1 VLQAPPVLL
10 AGARLFDAGAFFEAH
25 EAWEEPWLRETDETR
40 RLVLQGLIQI
50 AAGLHKLL
58 VMGSPASAARL
69 LARGLSK
76 LDRSPS
82 SMEGHDL
89 EAFRDGVRACATDL
103 DAGRFDRSRL
113 PRLCAIGDAA

>member
-1 VLQAPPVLL
+1 VVEPAPVLL

-50 AAGLHKLL
+50 AAGLYKLL
-58 VMGSPASAARL
+58 VMGSAASAERL
-69 LARGLSK
+69 LARGLAK

-82 SMEGHDL
+82 RMEGHDL
-89 EAFRDGVRACATDL
+89 EAFRDGIRACAIDL
-103 DAGRFDRSRL
+103 AAGRFDRRRL
-113 PRLCAIGDAA
+113 PRLVRK